1 MRNRRK
7 PRAISFIAMCIMALI
22 LAAGLIFMMI
32 LFARRPEL
40 APPGICEYIAYA
52 VPAILMLLL
61 LLAMA
66 QRVSDMRRS

>member
-1 MRNRRK
+1 MRACGSD
-7 PRAISFIAMCIMALI
+7 PVDLWTQIPGLI
-22 LAAGLIFMMI
+22 LAAALIFMMI